1 LDSDDLVMNPCIVYL
16 DTTHWDITHN
26 PVKWL
31 GKSVTAFLD
40 WFIAR
45 REIESILVVPY
56 RLQNGK
62 FTTRLR
68 SEYISFRSQAKRQKE
83 LSYTPPAEAFITV
96 LNWAMDN
103 DPIYSENH
111 WLKGKIKSIDNPELL
126 SGINYNHENFAVFFN
141 LLPPDVILTGEKA
154 RVWNDKN
161 KRLASSCKDTIIFD
175 KFGTTNSVDSLYWDS
190 LPEFEKLSRLFG

>member
-1 LDSDDLVMNPCIVYL
+1 MN
-16 DTTHWDITHN
+16 WDITHN

-56 RLQNGK
+56 RLQKGK

-68 SEYISFRSQAKRQKE
+68 SEYISFRSKAKGQKE
-83 LSYTPPAEAFITV
+83 LSYKSPTEAFITV
-96 LNWAMDN
+96 LNWAIDN

-111 WLKGKIKSIDNPELL
+111 WLKGKIYGIDNPELL
-126 SGINYNHENFAVFFN
+126 SGINYNHENFAVFIN

-154 RVWNDKN
+154 RNWTDKN
-161 KRLASSCKDTIIFD
+161 KRLAASCKDTILFD
-175 KFGTTNSVDSLYWDS
+175 GLGTTNGAYSLYWDS
-190 LPEFEKLSRLFG
+190 LPEYEKLSRLFG